1 MRGTARVGAAVFAVL
16 FGCSA
21 CTTNAAPSVLPSAD
35 PSPSPSSS
43 PRPTPAP
50 SPSPSC
56 AERVFG
62 GMSEGQRVG
71 QLFVLGLVTG
81 RLGAPEI
88 AAIRDDHLGSVSFVE
103 KNSAGVAAI
112 RQVADSA
119 QALATRANT
128 AGVGF
133 YVAANQEGGQ
143 IQSLTGPGFSTIP
156 SAVQQGMFD
165 PSTLR
170 ADAETWG
177 RQLHAAGVNFNF
189 APVMD
194 VVPAGT
200 DAQNQPIGVLQR
212 EYGHDPQTVGSH
224 GVAFLQGMEAA
235 GVTSSAKHFPGLGR
249 VVGNTDF
256 TASVVDDTTTVDD
269 PYLQSFAAAVVA
281 HVPFVMVALATYT
294 RIDPHRLAVFSP
306 TVIGQML
313 RGALHFDG
321 VVISDDMG
329 AATAVASIP
338 AGQRAI
344 DFLLAGG
351 DMVIS
356 KTVAPA
362 EAMYQAVLSR
372 TNSDLAFRGR
382 VDDAVLRV
390 LGAKQA
396 SGLLPCG

>member
-1 MRGTARVGAAVFAVL
+1 
-16 FGCSA
+16 
-21 CTTNAAPSVLPSAD
+21 
-35 PSPSPSSS
+35 
-43 PRPTPAP
+43 
-50 SPSPSC
+50 
-56 AERVFG
+56 
-62 GMSEGQRVG
+62 MSEGQRVG

-143 IQSLTGPGFSTIP
+143 IESLTGPGFSTIP

-306 TVIGQML
+306 MVIGQML

-362 EAMYQAVLSR
+362 EAMYQAVMSR
-372 TNSDLAFRGR
+372 TSSDLAFRGR
-382 VDDAVLRV
+382 VDDAALRV

>member
-1 MRGTARVGAAVFAVL
+1 
-16 FGCSA
+16 
-21 CTTNAAPSVLPSAD
+21 
-35 PSPSPSSS
+35 
-43 PRPTPAP
+43 
-50 SPSPSC
+50 
-56 AERVFG
+56 
-62 GMSEGQRVG
+62 
-71 QLFVLGLVTG
+71 
-81 RLGAPEI
+81 
-88 AAIRDDHLGSVSFVE
+88 
-103 KNSAGVAAI
+103 
-112 RQVADSA
+112 
-119 QALATRANT
+119 
-128 AGVGF
+128 
-133 YVAANQEGGQ
+133 
-143 IQSLTGPGFSTIP
+143 
-156 SAVQQGMFD
+156 
-165 PSTLR
+165 
-170 ADAETWG
+170 
-177 RQLHAAGVNFNF
+177 
-189 APVMD
+189 
-194 VVPAGT
+194 
-200 DAQNQPIGVLQR
+200 
-212 EYGHDPQTVGSH
+212 
-224 GVAFLQGMEAA
+224 MEAA

-306 TVIGQML
+306 MVIGQML

-362 EAMYQAVLSR
+362 EAMYQAVMSR
-372 TNSDLAFRGR
+372 TSSDLAFRGR
-382 VDDAVLRV
+382 VDDAALRV